1 MHFSKDEISLLS
13 KYLYSDFPLGPIN
26 ASDIDD
32 VDVKGLLFDS
42 KNELYHQIIKR
53 PSILIGRK
61 GSGKTAFL
69 QKLTDGKN
77 YTISI
82 EIKTSEA
89 FVQIVRSIED
99 AIKQDGFI
107 FTESVADFWD
117 FLFWVAIMAKIK
129 EIYPNHIES
138 SSVIERV
145 LSKFNITTNLSTQS
159 VLRSVIDS
167 ISSRTKN
174 MGIGVITDVIAREL
188 ESEKTSLREIKQNVN
203 AVLKANKSRAII
215 VLDSL
220 DDYELDINVVTK
232 TLSGLL
238 MSVGRFN
245 IVRGRPEIRLCLP
258 SEIYHS
264 FESISRNKI
273 KDFSQSLILQWT
285 AGELI
290 SLVMFRYS
298 IYLNVYRDELNISN
312 DISRSS
318 CNIDE
323 SDEAKELF
331 RLIFPG
337 KVSNK
342 ANLQEGT
349 MPYILRHTQLLPRQI
364 IKIVNEIVKI
374 NTQAG
379 HVDGVVR
386 PCSVKKGVE
395 AVEQGLWKEVCSAFK
410 FIYPRAE
417 EVVSK
422 IVPEL
427 PLSFSDSTLSQVY
440 VKHAK
445 AALKD
450 IDMDYHDFKRMLIE
464 IGCIGVVIKESEKY
478 IEGVFEYTM
487 PDTLNPSTEDS
498 LCLHPM
504 FCGCIMPNGNLEKV
518 VYPYGAELDSND
530 YRDL

>member
-1 MHFSKDEISLLS
+1 MDFSKDEVEQLS
-13 KYLYSDFPLGPIN
+13 KYLYADFPLGPIN

-32 VDVKGLLFDS
+32 IDVKGFLFDS
-42 KNELYHQIIKR
+42 KNELYHQITKR

-117 FLFWVAIMAKIK
+117 FLFWVAIMAKLK
-129 EIYPNHIES
+129 ETYPNDVEKS
-138 SSVIERV
+138 SIIGRV
-145 LSKFNITTNLSTQS
+145 LSKFDIPFNSNTQS
-159 VLRSVIDS
+159 VLRAVIDS
-167 ISSRTKN
+167 ISTRTKD
-174 MGIGVITDVIAREL
+174 MGIGVITDVIARDL
-188 ESEKTSLREIKQNVN
+188 EEESTSLKDLKISVN
-203 AVLKANKSRAII
+203 TVLKKNKSRAII

-220 DDYELDINVVTK
+220 DDYELDIDVVTK

-298 IYLNVYRDELNISN
+298 VYLNVYRDELNVSKE
-312 DISRSS
+312 ISRSS

-323 SDEAKELF
+323 IDESKELF
-331 RLIFPG
+331 KLIFPG
-337 KVSNK
+337 SVINK
-342 ANLQEGT
+342 ARLSEGT

-374 NTQAG
+374 NTRAG
-379 HVDGVVR
+379 FFDGVVR
-386 PCSVKKGVE
+386 ADSVKSGVE
-395 AVEQGLWKEVCSAFK
+395 AVEQGLWKEVCGAFK
-410 FIYPRAE
+410 FRYPRAE

-427 PLSFSDSTLSQVY
+427 PLSFSDSILAQVY

-445 AALKD
+445 AALKN

-464 IGCIGVVIKESEKY
+464 IGCLGIVIKESEKY

-487 PDTLNPSTEDS
+487 PDTLNPSTEDL

-504 FCGCIMPNGNLEKV
+504 FCGCIMPNKDYERV
-518 VYPYGAELDSND
+518 VYPYGAELDLDD